1 MCDKKRFEDE
11 VISYKE
17 KAKDKREEGKKKRRK
32 KNIRKEE

>member
-17 KAKDKREEGKKKRRK
+17 KAKDKREEGKK
-32 KNIRKEE
+32 